1 MKRPGFLKS
10 LFPLLLGLAVFV
22 LGNHLANSNF
32 VLQRYSAASP
42 KIKSGVRIVLLSDLH
57 RSRYGEHTE
66 DLISAVQESE
76 PDVVVF
82 GGDMTDMRAERAILE
97 ELLAGI
103 GGRYPTVFAA
113 GNHEVWTEQLVEIKE
128 TVSSYGAVVLEGNC
142 RPFEVSGQTLV
153 FCGTDDPAVGEKRYQ
168 EQIAHILPMAGSGCF
183 TVAVSH
189 RSELE
194 RAEPLASAGFDLIL
208 SGHTHGGQIRIP
220 GLINGLFA
228 PNAGLF
234 PKISGGVYAHGS
246 SIQIVSRG
254 LTRNSFGF
262 PRIFN
267 PPELVLIDLIPQADQ
282 EQREQH

>member
-1 MKRPGFLKS
+1 MRRPGFLKP
-10 LFPLLLGLAVFV
+10 LFPLLLGLAALV
-22 LGNHLANSNF
+22 LGNHLSNSKF
-32 VLQRYSAASP
+32 VLQRYSAASQ

-57 RSRYGEHTE
+57 QSRYGEHSK
-66 DLISAVQESE
+66 DLISAVHKSR
-76 PDVVVF
+76 PDLVVF

-97 ELLAGI
+97 ELLAEF
-103 GGRYPTVFAA
+103 GGSYPTVFIA

-128 TVSSYGAVVLEGNC
+128 MAASYGAVVLEGNC
-142 RPFEVSGQTLV
+142 QPFAVSGQTLI
-153 FCGTDDPAVGEKRYQ
+153 FCGADDPAVGEKRYQ
-168 EQIAHILPMAGSGCF
+168 EQIARILPMADSASF

-189 RSELE
+189 RPEWE
-194 RAEPLASAGFDLIL
+194 RVEPLAAAGFDLIL

-234 PKISGGVYAHGS
+234 PKINGGVYTHGS

-267 PPELVLIDLIPQADQ
+267 PPELVLIDLMPQPDRV
-282 EQREQH
+282 QREND